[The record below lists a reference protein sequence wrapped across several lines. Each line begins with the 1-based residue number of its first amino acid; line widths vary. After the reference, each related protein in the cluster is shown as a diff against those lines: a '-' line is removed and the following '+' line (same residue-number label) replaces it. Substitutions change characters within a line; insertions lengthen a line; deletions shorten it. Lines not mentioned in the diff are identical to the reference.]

1 MSLHKDP
8 SLKNAVL
15 SLPQKEK
22 DKLLVR
28 LINKDKM
35 LIKQLHFQLLEDE
48 HDLENRIHKLKNT
61 LYELFEDTMYIYK
74 IKNQSSFQHYKSLNS
89 LMRDAS
95 GIINEHEKVTKD
107 KFSEVECRIFILKEA
122 FRRYPTLFNESL
134 STTAFKLHKYTN
146 LRIKATMAK
155 YEKLHEDLRF
165 DLKEDM
171 EAVRSFASAHR
182 LNP

>member
-8 SLKNAVL
+8 DLKKAVL

-48 HDLENRIHKLKNT
+48 QDLENRIYKLKKT
-61 LYELFEDTMYIYK
+61 LYELFEDTMSIYK
-74 IKNQSSFQHYKSLNS
+74 IKNQSSFQHYKNLNS

-122 FRRYPTLFNESL
+122 FKRYPTLFNESL
-134 STTAFKLHKYTN
+134 STTAFKLHKYTS
-146 LRIKATMAK
+146 LRIKATITK
-155 YEKLHEDLRF
+155 YKKLHEDLQF
-165 DLKEDM
+165 DLKE
-171 EAVRSFASAHR
+171 ELENILSFASTHR
-182 LNP
+182 LA